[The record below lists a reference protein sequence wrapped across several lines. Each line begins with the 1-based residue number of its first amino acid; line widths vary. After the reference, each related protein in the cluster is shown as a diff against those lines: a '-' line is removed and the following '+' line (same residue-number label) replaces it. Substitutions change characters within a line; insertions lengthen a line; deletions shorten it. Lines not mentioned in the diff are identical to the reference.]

1 MKKYEQFFDINNA
14 FSLSTARSPWVALP
28 MVAFSEFCFYIYA
41 SSDISFCDLILDL
54 WDLQNE
60 CTSGISVTDFEHS
73 KQ

>member
-1 MKKYEQFFDINNA
+1 MDCLLRETTTSVKSKQIFMKKYEQFFDINNA

-54 WDLQNE
+54 
-60 CTSGISVTDFEHS
+60 
-73 KQ
+73 